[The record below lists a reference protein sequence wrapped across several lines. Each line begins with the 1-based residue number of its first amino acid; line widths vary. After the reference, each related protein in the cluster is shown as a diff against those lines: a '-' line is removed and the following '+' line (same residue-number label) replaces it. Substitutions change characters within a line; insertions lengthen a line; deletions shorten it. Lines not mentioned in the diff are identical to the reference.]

1 MIHELGHVSAL
12 PGEQHLSGG
21 MIHARDGPVQ
31 LVASAHRHPSA
42 GVDLLARTKGGP
54 ERDRAKAE
62 NRDCVVNVRA
72 HKSRTEV
79 LALLCATRPRV
90 PMPLCGTPVL
100 DDPNVGGDNS
110 T

>member
-1 MIHELGHVSAL
+1 M
-12 PGEQHLSGG
+12 
-21 MIHARDGPVQ
+21 
-31 LVASAHRHPSA
+31 LVMAQCTSSQ
-42 GVDLLARTKGGP
+42 ARTDTQAQALICSREPKAVP
-54 ERDRAKAE
+54 ERDRARIKAE
-62 NRDCVVNVRA
+62 NRDCVVNVRG

-90 PMPLCGTPVL
+90 PKPLCGTPVL